1 MSTAHY
7 NNIPTEYNRISIARH
22 HNGDQTRGLFRA
34 AKEFVRFVFTTIVV
48 VESSKCTANAASI
61 IANYHKTSTTHNNN
75 SNTGGRSSGNHKS
88 SGSSSSNNK
97 YSKSG
102 NVVFGGNHEHLNLWH
117 FRTFSTCDAV
127 KTSSFEDPV
136 ARGGTVRRRS
146 AVFRSRHRK
155 DVNDDTDT
163 EHHHRATMTSAR
175 SVDSIHDD
183 DYENNPFEDP
193 DYQPTVAEMKA
204 QLGPIGLLI
213 ANSVEVGITTAGSYL
228 SGGIFGYLIGGAM
241 GVPGIFRN
249 AQEGA
254 SAQGAL
260 ANRSHTHNGMKE
272 FQRRI
277 GDWNGKALAQ
287 GKSWAGLS
295 ASFSGFHALTRV
307 CRGGVEDKW
316 NSIIGSA
323 ATGAYLS
330 RQGTHSNIS
339 MIRMKK
345 QCIYL
350 YFLTFTCIMRIGGPQ
365 AMLQAAGSYASFT
378 YILDMLF
385 SSGDKKVNVNGGEF
399 NFRDQPISPES
410 RGY

>member
-1 MSTAHY
+1 MSTTY
-7 NNIPTEYNRISIARH
+7 FNNNNNNLSIVRH

-61 IANYHKTSTTHNNN
+61 IANYHKTSSTRSNNN
-75 SNTGGRSSGNHKS
+75 HYSNRGGRSGDTVVHANHQ
-88 SGSSSSNNK
+88 
-97 YSKSG
+97 
-102 NVVFGGNHEHLNLWH
+102 HLNLWH

-127 KTSSFEDPV
+127 KTGSFEDPV

-146 AVFRSRHRK
+146 TVFRTRHR
-155 DVNDDTDT
+155 NGI
-163 EHHHRATMTSAR
+163 HRGTNAEQHGATMTSAR
-175 SVDSIHDD
+175 SSSRGGAAAATAVDSFHNGEEF
-183 DYENNPFEDP
+183 ENNPFDDP
-193 DYQPTVAEMKA
+193 EYQPTVEEMKA

-228 SGGIFGYLIGGAM
+228 SGGLFGYLIGGAM
-241 GVPGIFRN
+241 GVPSIFRN
-249 AQEGA
+249 VQEGA
-254 SAQGAL
+254 SAQGTL
-260 ANRSHTHNGMKE
+260 ANKAHNHNGMKE

-330 RQGTHSNIS
+330 RQG
-339 MIRMKK
+339 
-345 QCIYL
+345 
-350 YFLTFTCIMRIGGPQ
+350 GPQ

-385 SSGDKKVNVNGGEF
+385 SSGDKKNSMNGGEF
-399 NFRDQPISPES
+399 NFRDQPIPAES